1 MPDRS
6 VPGVLRKRLAHNL
19 KFARQVRELT
29 QEQLAEAAGM
39 SRTYVSEVEYLRRNV
54 TIDVLERLSMALDLD
69 VLDLLAQSK
78 DIEALLVKNSA
89 RRSTAAGR
97 RR

>member
-1 MPDRS
+1 MPDQS
-6 VPGVLRKRLAHNL
+6 VPGVLRQRLARNL
-19 KFARQVRELT
+19 KFAREVRALT

-69 VLDLLAQSK
+69 VLDLLAQTK
-78 DIEALLVKNSA
+78 DIEALLVK
-89 RRSTAAGR
+89 RGPVRSAAGGR
-97 RR
+97 RL